1 MKKIIVLSTDMTFLM
16 PAETLIKSI
25 ACHNDNV
32 KIYVLNEDLPQEW
45 FANINRRLHFL
56 DIQVVDVKYDP
67 TLLDNVVVSNQF
79 LTKMTF
85 GRFLIPKLIPEDR
98 VIYMDVDMV
107 VDGSLDGL
115 YQYPLH
121 GHTLGAVLTP
131 MDPNVFNAGLL
142 LIDNTRL
149 RATNF
154 TAEMLEKGT
163 VSHKKDDQSILNEV
177 FKDDFEK
184 LPGKYNVQIGDDLS
198 VVYNNEYDRFSKN
211 LEESRPFTIIHY
223 TGVNKPWWLMSA
235 MRLREKWWE
244 YRNLDYPELIA
255 QRRVAMLRKQ
265 ATQRPQFFTFTY
277 TQDLSQLEALVKA
290 FPDGDFNIAAPTM
303 VGPVLQV
310 MLRYPNVRIHEQ
322 VNKYIL
328 KENIDKTTIYLDI
341 NAQPRDKQNMEIM
354 QEMLNR
360 QVPILTFA
368 DVKTDMLESEPD
380 YTVIPAGDVDKMVA
394 TIRQLLAARPND

>member
-1 MKKIIVLSTDMTFLM
+1 MKKTIVLSTDMTFLM

-45 FANINRRLHFL
+45 FANINRRLRFL

-67 TLLDNVVVSNQF
+67 TLLDNVVVSTKF

-107 VDGSLDGL
+107 VDGPLDAL

-121 GHTLGAVLTP
+121 GHALGAVLTP
-131 MDPNVFNAGLL
+131 LDPNVFNAGLL
-142 LIDNTRL
+142 LMDNAQL
-149 RATNF
+149 RDTNF
-154 TAEMLEKGT
+154 TAEMLERGT
-163 VSHKKDDQSILNEV
+163 VGHKKDDQSILNEV
-177 FKDDFEK
+177 FKDNFEK

-198 VVYNNEYDRFSKN
+198 VVYSNEYDRFTKS

-255 QRRVAMLRKQ
+255 QRRVAILRKQ
-265 ATQRPQFFTFTY
+265 AAQRPQFFTYTY
-277 TQDLSQLEALVKA
+277 TQNLSQLEALVKA
-290 FPDGDFNIAAPTM
+290 FPDCDFNIAAPTM

-310 MLRYPNVRIHEQ
+310 MLRYPNVKIYEQ
-322 VNKYIL
+322 INKYIL
-328 KENIDKTTIYLDI
+328 KENIDKTAIYLDI
-341 NAQPRDKQNMEIM
+341 NEQPLSEESVAIM
-354 QEMLNR
+354 QELLSR
-360 QVPILTFA
+360 HVPVLTF
-368 DVKTDMLESEPD
+368 DNVKTDSLERKPD
-380 YTVIPAGDVDKMVA
+380 YTVIPAGDVEKMVA
-394 TIRQLLAARPND
+394 TIRHILVARSKD